1 MAKILLK
8 VPARANLSH
17 NETQFPPEI
26 KHISA
31 QNQSERREDP
41 TTATLSLFLLIPPPE
56 VTGFKIIL
64 FSCFFHQLPVI
75 QQITSSRDA
84 NNTIGIATEGTPATA
99 EVSGSSQKSYSIRD
113 ACSSRVA
120 ATEEKS
126 ATIDIPGTSWNKQ
139 Q

>member
-41 TTATLSLFLLIPPPE
+41 TTATLSLFLPIPPSE
-56 VTGFKIIL
+56 IAGLKNIF
-64 FSCFFHQLPVI
+64 FSRIFHQLPI
-75 QQITSSRDA
+75 
-84 NNTIGIATEGTPATA
+84 
-99 EVSGSSQKSYSIRD
+99 
-113 ACSSRVA
+113 
-120 ATEEKS
+120 
-126 ATIDIPGTSWNKQ
+126 
-139 Q
+139 